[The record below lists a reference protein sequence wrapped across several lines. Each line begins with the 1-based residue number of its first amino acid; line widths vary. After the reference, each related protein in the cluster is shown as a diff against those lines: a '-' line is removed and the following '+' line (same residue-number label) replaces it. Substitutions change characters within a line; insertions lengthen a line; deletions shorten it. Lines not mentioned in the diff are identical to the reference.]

1 MKCLHFVYNF
11 LIKSFP
17 ELCYK
22 RGVKGSFIRRLTAL
36 MLGLTYFAINGAFAD
51 SSETAFW
58 VQRRHASRA
67 KRTPSSLLASFPT
80 ATPAMGVPDVDK
92 NLTGGL
98 ASSHIPRAIAKTLP
112 DSFVQ
117 EHARLLA
124 ALSSLDGTIRQ
135 IKIPA
140 QGVSHKIILH
150 VQDVHL
156 NTDAQNSLSRLMTSV
171 SQQNA
176 VDVVGLE
183 GAFGP
188 LDFSRYRNYPRRDII
203 QEVARALLSQGDISG
218 PVHAALSQDPTPPVA
233 VGVDDSGHYRANVE
247 AYRSAAPIQKKVALQ
262 IADEGRRLTLE
273 KKNVYSPA
281 LQRFDDHWVAYQDG
295 RLPLGDYIQV
305 LRENQPHSFQ
315 TLDDFTAARTLEKSV
330 DFSLAEQQRAV
341 FVEAL
346 VSALDNKTLNS
357 ISTLAASCRAG
368 SLGYGDFYSQL
379 ETAGQKAGVSLKAYP
394 AFSMYVQYVLAAD
407 RILPDRLFTDLR
419 SAEKAVYA
427 RLARTDAEKRLVE
440 EARRANLRKKLS
452 EFSLTP
458 EEWAE
463 WASVPQEDMAPFEA
477 FYREAQIRDQSM
489 TDNFLAAMENSQ
501 AKTGLLVTGG
511 FHGPGMEERFLR
523 AGATV
528 ISFTP
533 RIDKID
539 TAQGPAYLNV
549 FLREKTPLDRMFA
562 GRTLFLTPPVFA
574 PQTIE
579 AIGPLLAAA
588 LEAAQSAR
596 ANPNQTVT
604 TTFRTLS
611 SMPGAEQARL
621 TVTQL
626 PNDQMGVRV
635 DVNGETTTLW
645 VKMTSEGNRILA
657 YDTVRPGDERT
668 TERAQ
673 RLFNK
678 WFNREASARWIHA
691 FAGMVEWNFLS
702 PRFVVQHHPQTPAK
716 WVQQI
721 QNRRWLIFGSG
732 IILVASVLLAVALS
746 TGVFSG
752 SALVKTAKAL
762 AVALPFAYFA
772 KIVGHVVLD
781 EVRVARG
788 EMPAAKRARSPPIA
802 NSLVSVV
809 QDLAQQG
816 LFPSVNER
824 PLNNL
829 VDQPQDLLDHIHRY
843 CVVRSPSSV
852 LGILS
857 DRLSLKTHPPK
868 NQDRKNEILDLY
880 DGLFNQDAYLSRH
893 PLNVVLF
900 RGGRAA
906 SSLTKLL
913 GKMKNIY
920 VTAVV
925 AGSDSGRSHH
935 VAATYFGT
943 PGVPD
948 MGKALLDLA
957 QSEPMKEFLE
967 SRFQIENGEVNEE
980 TEINYMRDFEGLTE
994 YLVNGKTNR
1003 SSENLDP
1010 WLRKVDG
1017 LLDEDRRTMGIYFSS
1032 FLRIM
1037 KTIHS
1042 NQVIGDP
1049 TRDRALPP
1057 FRFNNYPLRSIALQG
1072 AVWFHLGEGCPDPW
1086 QRSITAMAQLL
1097 KLREGDSVR
1106 IATSNPQQLVAL
1118 TADGTIFFGETGLN
1132 EFPRT
1137 ADIIPLW
1144 MVEKIP
1150 PLEELSR
1157 EFSDATGLTLEAP
1170 TKQELLEQ
1178 GIDPSVHEEL
1188 METVRRLPA
1197 DKRTSE
1203 NVKKMAD
1210 FFRFLSRSA
1219 RDAQNPVVVHH
1230 QTAETIR
1237 RADIILY
1244 GPGTQESN
1252 IISSMLPRGIREALL
1267 EARGAVKVYFI
1278 NPTKENKRMFSNAS
1292 TLLRSFYRHLSGQGE
1307 KLSDINW
1314 RRVGAFVDYAVGRSG
1329 EFPGLDQSKEYNRLT
1344 PNIIDEETNGRV
1356 VAVPLDLESPVP
1368 RLRQS
1373 VDYKKNIEE
1382 YGFFHDPLTKESII
1396 ALRALKA
1403 AGWRLTKDGG
1413 IAVEINTTRPAVPKE
1428 TLVRHMNMVRRR
1440 MEIAGLEKQDQD
1452 ALLAEM
1458 NDFSVKS
1465 QQWYYTRLM
1474 RILGLPVQ
1482 QWLPECQNAEWTE
1495 MTSRMVELLNSVTEV
1510 ISLDYDD
1517 TLEHRNTDLSHA
1529 NARLLAL
1536 RIASGQKITFNT
1548 AKTQEELASVTNAVT
1563 GEKGVEIYAPL
1574 REALVAIVKSE
1585 RIDAPEEWAQN
1596 RADDL
1601 LHDLF
1606 FLYMN
1611 SGGALARPTVRG
1623 CSRLADLSFD
1633 PFFTV
1638 VYPPELKDK
1647 ISTLLNQEF
1656 GLEAGQDFSKVA
1668 LNMVVKFYKAS
1679 LSLMKIIIQPFS
1691 EQPTSKS
1698 ERAPIAE
1705 KINAL
1710 FEKYNIPARVN
1721 PAGRTSIDV
1730 NQLLLGGEVLEKSR
1744 AIQHLFNQGHR
1755 RVTFIDNEITEGN
1768 AVSVLRMVME
1778 MAAHPELRDGRTL
1791 RVIAVDR
1798 DITEQKLRERLG
1810 LASSLI
1816 HKFPEYSLTH
1826 PEMYRPFNRSHIV
1839 LMNGL
1844 TGTAATEAFLS
1855 NAPYGNK
1862 GARGRIPS
1870 GGRLMF
1876 EAVLTLRPQGFV
1888 SRLYSLTPE
1897 GRRKQWREI
1906 RMRNPKQPLIDEL
1919 TTALLYLRGSVYTL
1933 EGSLQ
1938 SIVVKILPGFN
1949 LPDAANF
1956 SSQLEERLGGLP
1968 VYFEFLPMRQS
1979 GSRPFSVV
1987 EQKAKAHL
1995 FGGLALVAGVE
2006 AVVYL
2011 VFGLG
2016 PFWVLPLV
2024 FLSGAFFFRYS
2035 WKAVLA
2041 RNEQRRLMAKAS
2053 QWDPNDAGKSV
2064 ADLYALR
2071 SAFQRVGI
2079 FSRVVDTTSFE
2090 VSIGGQRGIVRLPA
2104 SQNELS
2110 SVLARGRLAE
2120 TRSENNSF
2128 EIAVVPGIDP
2138 ALLPSVVLTEI
2149 HRVSPVQAIVASL
2162 RSVQKLWG
2170 HIFSFESWHQSRLAQ
2185 RDQKASGAQIPE
2197 KSSRSALDFL
2207 FPPVQPLNI
2216 DGMNGRSS
2224 LYAQIAK
2231 RAIDSPS
2238 YAREWNGNVD
2248 TLVSFHQV
2256 LKEDLPALRDLLNHS
2271 SWETKGRLQFV
2282 LVPGTND
2289 QGLVEELRQMAGN
2302 RVTIFEHR
2310 FNSLG
2315 ELELDK
2321 GHFKQWAEGKGS
2333 IAWLA
2338 TRNPRAVPLSPA
2350 EDLPALNRLLDI
2362 LRSAL
2367 PLTKANLSALRDLAL
2382 AILHSA

>member
-1 MKCLHFVYNF
+1 
-11 LIKSFP
+11 
-17 ELCYK
+17 
-22 RGVKGSFIRRLTAL
+22 
-36 MLGLTYFAINGAFAD
+36 MLGLTCFAMNGAFAY
-51 SSETAFW
+51 SSETVFW
-58 VQRRHASRA
+58 AQRRQATRD

-80 ATPAMGVPDVDK
+80 ATPAMGIPDVGNK
-92 NLTGGL
+92 LPPKI
-98 ASSHIPRAIAKTLP
+98 SSLNIPRAIAKLLP
-112 DSFVQ
+112 STFVQ
-117 EHARLLA
+117 DHARLLA
-124 ALSSLDGTIRQ
+124 ALHSSDGTIRQ

-140 QGVSHKIILH
+140 QGGSDKIILH

-156 NTDAQNSLSRLMTSV
+156 NTDAQKSLSRLMTSV
-171 SQQNA
+171 SQRDA
-176 VDVVGLE
+176 VGVVGLE

-188 LDFSRYRNYPRRDII
+188 LDFSRFRAYPRQNIVR
-203 QEVARALLSQGDISG
+203 EVARVLLSQGDISG
-218 PVHAALSQDPTPPVA
+218 PVHAALSQEPTPPFV
-233 VGVDDSGHYRANVE
+233 VGVDDAIHYRANVE
-247 AYRSAAPIQKKVALQ
+247 AYRAAAPLQKSVALQ
-262 IADEGRRLTLE
+262 IEEEGRRLALE
-273 KKNVYSPA
+273 KKRVYSPA
-281 LQRFDDHWVAYQDG
+281 LQRFDDQWVAYQNG

-305 LRENQPHSFQ
+305 LREGQPHSFQ

-330 DFSLAEQQRAV
+330 DFTLAEQQRAV

-346 VSALDNKTLNS
+346 VSALDKQTLTS
-357 ISTLAASCRAG
+357 ITTLAASCRAG

-379 ETAGQKAGVSLKAYP
+379 EITGQKAGVSLKKFP

-440 EARRANLRKKLS
+440 IARRARLRKKLA

-463 WASVPQEDMAPFEA
+463 WASTPREDMAPFET

-574 PQTIE
+574 PQTTE
-579 AIGPLLAAA
+579 AIAPLLAAA

-596 ANPNQTVT
+596 GKPNERVT

-611 SMPGAEQARL
+611 SMPGAGKARL
-621 TVTQL
+621 TVTPL
-626 PNDQMGVRV
+626 ANDHMGVTV
-635 DVNGETTTLW
+635 EVNGETTTLW
-645 VKMTSEGNRILA
+645 VKMNSGGNRILA
-657 YDTVRPGDERT
+657 YDTVRPGDEQT

-673 RLFNK
+673 RLFQK
-678 WFNREASARWIHA
+678 WFNFEASAHWIHA

-702 PRFVVQHHPQTPAK
+702 PRFVVQHHPQTPEE

-732 IILVASVLLAVALS
+732 VILAATALLAVTLS

-752 SALVKTAKAL
+752 SALVKTATAL
-762 AVALPFAYFA
+762 AVAFPFASLA
-772 KIVGHVVLD
+772 KMVGHFVLD
-781 EVRVARG
+781 EVRRLRN
-788 EMPAAKRARSPPIA
+788 ESPAAKRARAPPFA
-802 NSLVSVV
+802 DDLVSVV
-809 QDLAQQG
+809 QKLAERG
-816 LFPSVNER
+816 LFPSVSTR
-824 PLNNL
+824 PLNDL
-829 VDQPQDLLDHIHRY
+829 VGQPQELLNHIHRY
-843 CVVRSPSSV
+843 CVVRSPSAV
-852 LGILS
+852 LGILR
-857 DRLSLKTHPPK
+857 DRLLLETQPHN
-868 NQDRKNEILDLY
+868 NQERKNEILDLY
-880 DGLFNQDAYLSRH
+880 DGLFNQDVYLSRH
-893 PLNVVLF
+893 PLKGVLF

-913 GKMKNIY
+913 VTTENIQ
-920 VTAVV
+920 VTPVV
-925 AGSDSGRSHH
+925 AGSDQGRSHY

-967 SRFQIENGEVNEE
+967 SRFQIGNGEVNEE
-980 TEINYMRDFEGLTE
+980 TEVNYLRDFEGLTE
-994 YLVNGKTNR
+994 YLVNKKTNR

-1010 WLRKVDG
+1010 WLKKVDG
-1017 LLDEDRRTMGIYFSS
+1017 LPDDDRRILGIYFSS

-1049 TRDRALPP
+1049 TRDRSLPP

-1072 AVWFHLGEGCPDPW
+1072 AVWFHLGGGWPDPW
-1086 QRSITAMAQLL
+1086 QRSITSIAQLL

-1106 IATSNPQQLVAL
+1106 IATSNPQHLVAL

-1137 ADIIPLW
+1137 TDIIPLW

-1150 PLEELSR
+1150 PLEELLR
-1157 EFSDATGLTLEAP
+1157 EFREKTGLTLEAP
-1170 TKQELLEQ
+1170 TREELEEQ
-1178 GIDPSVHEEL
+1178 GIDPSVHGEL

-1197 DKRTSE
+1197 DKRTPE
-1203 NVKKMAD
+1203 NVKKTAD

-1219 RDAQNPVVVHH
+1219 RGAQNPVVVHH
-1230 QTAETIR
+1230 ETAEAIR
-1237 RADIILY
+1237 QADIILY

-1267 EARGAVKVYFI
+1267 DARGAVKVYFI
-1278 NPTKENKRMFSNAS
+1278 NPTKENKRMFSNAA
-1292 TLLRSFYRHLSGQGE
+1292 TLLRTFYRHLSGQGE
-1307 KLSDINW
+1307 KVNGIDW
-1314 RRVGAFVDYAVGRSG
+1314 RGAARFVDYAVGISSEYR
-1329 EFPGLDQSKEYNRLT
+1329 GLDRTKDYNALDSKM
-1344 PNIIDEETNGRV
+1344 IDDETRGRV
-1356 VAVPLDLESPVP
+1356 VAVPLNLEAPEP

-1373 VDYKKNIEE
+1373 VDYKGQTEE
-1382 YGFFHDPLTKESII
+1382 FGFFHDPLTRESII
-1396 ALRALKA
+1396 ALRAVKA
-1403 AGWRLTKDGG
+1403 AGRRLTKEGHL
-1413 IAVEINTTRPAVPKE
+1413 AVLKTETRPVANKE
-1428 TLVRHMNMVRRR
+1428 LLVRHMRMVRRR
-1440 MEIAGLEKQDQD
+1440 MEIAGIEKQDQD

-1465 QQWYYTRLM
+1465 QQWYYSRLM
-1474 RILGLPVQ
+1474 RVVGLPVQ

-1517 TLEHRNTDLSHA
+1517 TLEPRNTDLSNA
-1529 NARLLAL
+1529 NARLLAQ

-1548 AKTQEELASVTNAVT
+1548 AKTPEELASVTNAAT
-1563 GEKGVEIYAPL
+1563 GKKGVEIYAPL
-1574 REALVAIVKSE
+1574 REALVATVKSE
-1585 RIDAPEEWAQN
+1585 RNDSSEEWAQN

-1623 CSRLADLSFD
+1623 CSRVADLPFD
-1633 PFFTV
+1633 PYFTV

-1647 ISTLLNQEF
+1647 ISTLLEQEF
-1656 GLEAGQDFSKVA
+1656 APEAGRNFANVA
-1668 LNMVVKFYKAS
+1668 LDMVVNFYQAS
-1679 LSLMKIIIQPFS
+1679 LRLMKIIIKPFS
-1691 EQPTSKS
+1691 EQPTAKS

-1705 KINAL
+1705 RINAL
-1710 FEKYNIPARVN
+1710 FEQYRIPARVN

-1744 AIQHLFNQGHR
+1744 AIQHLFNQGHQ

-1768 AVSVLRMVME
+1768 AVSVLKMVTE
-1778 MAAHPELRDGRTL
+1778 MAANPHVQAGRTL

-1798 DITEQKLRERLG
+1798 DISEPKLRGLLG
-1810 LASSLI
+1810 LASSLV
-1816 HKFPEYSLTH
+1816 HKFPDYSLIH
-1826 PEMYRPFNRSHIV
+1826 PEIYRPFTTSHIV

-1844 TGTAATEAFLS
+1844 TETAATVAFLK

-1862 GARGRIPS
+1862 GSRGRMFP
-1870 GGRLMF
+1870 GENLMF
-1876 EAVLTLRPQGFV
+1876 EAVLSLRPYGFM
-1888 SRLYSLTPE
+1888 SRLFLSTSD
-1897 GRRKQWREI
+1897 GRRKRLSQTFQ
-1906 RMRNPKQPLIDEL
+1906 RNPNRPLIDQV
-1919 TTALLYLRGSVYTL
+1919 TAALLEMRDQAHAQN
-1933 EGSLQ
+1933 GSLQ
-1938 SIVVKILPGFN
+1938 SIVVKVYPGFN

-1956 SSQLEERLGGLP
+1956 SAQLEEGMGSRL
-1968 VYFEFLPMRQS
+1968 VHFEFPPSRQS
-1979 GSRPFSVV
+1979 RSRPFSVV
-1987 EQKAKAHL
+1987 EQKAKASL

-2006 AVVYL
+2006 ALVYL

-2016 PFWVLPLV
+2016 PIWVLPV
-2024 FLSGAFFFRYS
+2024 SFLSATIFFRYF
-2035 WKAVLA
+2035 WKAVLS
-2041 RNEQRRLMAKAS
+2041 RNEQRRLMAQAN
-2053 QWDPNDAGKSV
+2053 QWDPNDAS
-2064 ADLYALR
+2064 R
-2071 SAFQRVGI
+2071 SAEDLFSLRMAFHRAGI
-2079 FSRVVDTTSFE
+2079 ASRFVDRTSFE
-2090 VSIGGQRGIVRLPA
+2090 VSIGGQRGVVRWPA

-2110 SVLARGRLAE
+2110 RVLTRGRLAE
-2120 TRSENNSF
+2120 TRREINSF
-2128 EIAVVPGIDP
+2128 EIVIVPGIDP
-2138 ALLPSVVLTEI
+2138 GLLPSVVFTEL
-2149 HRVSPVQAIVASL
+2149 HRVSPFQSIVASF
-2162 RSVQKLWG
+2162 RQVQKLWSS
-2170 HIFSFESWHQSRLAQ
+2170 ISFFESRRQSRLARQ
-2185 RDQKASGAQIPE
+2185 DLKASGVPIPE
-2197 KSSRSALDFL
+2197 EKKSSALDFL

-2216 DGMNGRSS
+2216 DGINGRSS
-2224 LYAQIAK
+2224 LNSQIAE
-2231 RAIDSPS
+2231 RAIASPS

-2248 TLVSFHQV
+2248 TLVSIHQV
-2256 LKEDLPALRDLLNHS
+2256 LEEDLPALRALINHS
-2271 SWETKGRLQFV
+2271 SWETRGRLQFV

-2289 QGLVEELRQMAGN
+2289 NGLVENLRQMAGN
-2302 RVTIFEHR
+2302 RVTVFEHR
-2310 FNSLG
+2310 FSSDG
-2315 ELELDK
+2315 ELEIDE
-2321 GHFKQWAEGKGS
+2321 GHFEQWAKGKGT
-2333 IAWLA
+2333 IAWIA
-2338 TRNPRAVPLSPA
+2338 TRNPRAVPLSST
-2350 EDLPALNRLLDI
+2350 EGLPALNRLLEI
-2362 LRSAL
+2362 LRSAP
-2367 PLTKANLSALRDLAL
+2367 PLTKANLNAIRDLAL

>member
-1 MKCLHFVYNF
+1 MKRSLF
-11 LIKSFP
+11 
-17 ELCYK
+17 
-22 RGVKGSFIRRLTAL
+22 RRLTGL
-36 MLGLTYFAINGAFAD
+36 MLGLTYFAVNGAFVY
-51 SSETAFW
+51 SLETAFW
-58 VQRRHASRA
+58 AQRRQASRA

-80 ATPAMGVPDVDK
+80 ATPAMGVPDVDI
-92 NLTGGL
+92 NLTRGL
-98 ASSHIPRAIAKTLP
+98 ASSHIPRSIAKTLP
-112 DSFVQ
+112 GPFVQ
-117 EHARLLA
+117 DHARLLA
-124 ALSSLDGTIRQ
+124 ALSSSDGTIRQ
-135 IKIPA
+135 IKTPA
-140 QGVSHKIILH
+140 QGVSGKIILH

-156 NTDAQNSLSRLMTSV
+156 NTDAQKSLSRLMTSV
-171 SQQNA
+171 SQRDA

-188 LDFSRYRNYPRRDII
+188 LDFSRYRAYPRRDIVR
-203 QEVARALLSQGDISG
+203 EVARVLLSQGDISG
-218 PVHAALSQDPTPPVA
+218 PIHAALSQDPTPPVT
-233 VGVDDSGHYRANVE
+233 VGIDDPIHYRANVE
-247 AYRSAAPIQKKVALQ
+247 AYRAAAPLQKKVAHQ
-262 IADEGRRLTLE
+262 IEEEGRRLALE
-273 KKNVYSPA
+273 KKRVYSPA
-281 LQRFDDHWVAYQDG
+281 LQRFDDQWAAYQDG

-305 LRENQPHSFQ
+305 LREGQPHSFQ

-330 DFSLAEQQRAV
+330 DFALAEQQRFA

-346 VSALDNKTLNS
+346 VSALDKQTLTS
-357 ISTLAASCRAG
+357 LSALAASCRAG

-379 ETAGQKAGVSLKAYP
+379 ESTGQKAGVSLKTYP
-394 AFSMYVQYVLAAD
+394 AFSMYVHYVLAAD
-407 RILPDRLFTDLR
+407 RIFPDRLFTDLR

-440 EARRANLRKKLS
+440 DTRRARLRKKLS

-458 EEWAE
+458 EEWSE
-463 WASVPQEDMAPFEA
+463 WALLPREDMAPFEA

-489 TDNFLAAMENSQ
+489 TEKFLAAMENRQ

-574 PQTIE
+574 PPTSE

-596 ANPNQTVT
+596 GNPNQRVT
-604 TTFRTLS
+604 TTFRSLS
-611 SMPGAEQARL
+611 SMPGAEKARL

-635 DVNGETTTLW
+635 EVNGETTTLW
-645 VKMTSEGNRILA
+645 VKMNPEGNRVLA

-673 RLFNK
+673 RLFRK
-678 WFNREASARWIHA
+678 WFNREASAQWIHA

-716 WVQQI
+716 WVHQI

-732 IILVASVLLAVALS
+732 IILVATALLAVALS
-746 TGVFSG
+746 TGAFSG
-752 SALVKTAKAL
+752 SALVKTATAL

-772 KIVGHVVLD
+772 MMLWHFVLA
-781 EVRVARG
+781 EVRFARG
-788 EMPAAKRARSPPIA
+788 ETPPAKRARSPPFA
-802 NSLVSVV
+802 DALVSVV
-809 QDLAQQG
+809 QDLAHQG
-816 LFPSVNER
+816 LVPSVNER
-824 PLNNL
+824 PLNDL
-829 VDQPQDLLDHIHRY
+829 VGQPRDLLNHIRRHG
-843 CVVRSPSSV
+843 VVRSPSAV

-857 DRLSLKTHPPK
+857 DRLLLETHPQT
-868 NQDRKNEILDLY
+868 NQERKNEILNLY

-893 PLNVVLF
+893 PLKVVLF

-913 GKMKNIY
+913 SKIENIRI
-920 VTAVV
+920 TAVV

-967 SRFQIENGEVNEE
+967 SRFQIENGEVNDE

-994 YLVNGKTNR
+994 YLVNQKTNR

-1017 LLDEDRRTMGIYFSS
+1017 LPDEDKRALGIYFSS

-1037 KTIHS
+1037 KTVHS

-1049 TRDRALPP
+1049 TRNRALPP

-1072 AVWFHLGEGCPDPW
+1072 AVWLHLGEGWPDPW
-1086 QRSITAMAQLL
+1086 QRAMNGMAKIL

-1106 IATSNPQQLVAL
+1106 IATSNPQHLVAL
-1118 TADGTIFFGETGLN
+1118 TTDGTIFFGETGLN

-1137 ADIIPLW
+1137 TDIIPLW
-1144 MVEKIP
+1144 MVDHIPALEKEGAEGQTTETQKKDRP
-1150 PLEELSR
+1150 RTPKSLDELLK
-1157 EFSDATGLTLEAP
+1157 EFNEKTGLTLEPP
-1170 TKQELLEQ
+1170 TLDELKEQ
-1178 GIDPSVHEEL
+1178 GIDASVHDEL
-1188 METVRRLPA
+1188 IATVRRLPVGQ
-1197 DKRTSE
+1197 RSPE
-1203 NVKKMAD
+1203 NVEKMIR

-1219 RDAQNPVVVHH
+1219 RDAANPVVVHH
-1230 QTAETIR
+1230 QTAQAIR
-1237 RADIILY
+1237 EAHVVVY
-1244 GPGTQESN
+1244 GAGTQESN
-1252 IISSMLPRGIREALL
+1252 IISSMLPRGIREALFD
-1267 EARGAVKVYFI
+1267 AVGAVKIYFV
-1278 NPTKENKRMFSNAS
+1278 NPTKENKRMFSNGA
-1292 TLLRSFYRHLSGQGE
+1292 TLLQTFYRHLSGQGE
-1307 KLSDINW
+1307 KLAGVDW
-1314 RRVGAFVDYAVGRSG
+1314 RGAAAFVDYAVGRSD
-1329 EFPGLDQSKEYNRLT
+1329 EFPGLDPNKVYNSLT
-1344 PNIIDEETNGRV
+1344 ENMIHEETRGQV
-1356 VAVPLDLESPVP
+1356 VAVPLNLESQEP
-1368 RLRQS
+1368 RLRES
-1373 VDYKKNIEE
+1373 GDYKKKVEE
-1382 YGFFHDPLTKESII
+1382 FGFFHDPLTRESII

-1403 AGWRLTKDGG
+1403 AGRQLTKDGD
-1413 IAVEINTTRPAVPKE
+1413 IVRRKTVARPVQNKE
-1428 TLVRHMNMVRRR
+1428 LLVRHMNMVRRR
-1440 MEIAGLEKQDQD
+1440 MESAGIEKQVQD

-1458 NDFSVKS
+1458 NDFTVKS

-1482 QWLPECQNAEWTE
+1482 QWLLECQNAEWTE

-1517 TLEHRNTDLSHA
+1517 TLEPRNTNLSNA
-1529 NARLLAL
+1529 KARLLAL
-1536 RIASGQKITFNT
+1536 RIASGQKITFIT
-1548 AKTQEELASVTNAVT
+1548 AKTLEELATVTNAGT

-1574 REALVAIVKSE
+1574 REALVEIMELE
-1585 RIDAPEEWAQN
+1585 RINPPEDWAQN

-1606 FLYMN
+1606 FMYMN
-1611 SGGALARPTVRG
+1611 SGGALVRPTVRG
-1623 CSRLADLSFD
+1623 CLRAADLPLD
-1633 PFFTV
+1633 PYFTV
-1638 VYPPELKDK
+1638 KYPPELEAK
-1647 ISTLLNQEF
+1647 IDRLLKENPSS
-1656 GLEAGQDFSKVA
+1656 GIFSFPLA
-1668 LNMVVKFYKAS
+1668 MVVQFYN
-1679 LSLMKIIIQPFS
+1679 LMKMIIRPFG
-1691 EQPTSKS
+1691 EKATPKS
-1698 ERAPIAE
+1698 ERAVIAE
-1705 KINAL
+1705 RINSL
-1710 FEKYNIPARVN
+1710 FEQYGIPARVN
-1721 PAGRTSIDV
+1721 PAGKTSIDV
-1730 NQLLLGGEVLEKSR
+1730 NQLLLGGEALEKSR

-1768 AVSVLRMVME
+1768 AVSVLEKVKE
-1778 MAAHPELRDGRTL
+1778 MAADPYAQEGRTL

-1798 DITEQKLRERLG
+1798 DITEQKLRDLLG
-1810 LASSLI
+1810 LAPILV
-1816 HKFPEYSLTH
+1816 HKFPDYSLTH
-1826 PEMYRPFNRSHIV
+1826 SEMYRPFSTSDIV
-1839 LMNGL
+1839 LLNGL
-1844 TGTAATEAFLS
+1844 TETEAVEAFLR

-1870 GGRLMF
+1870 GERLMF

-1888 SRLYSLTPE
+1888 SRLYLLTLE
-1897 GRRKQWREI
+1897 GRRKRWREI

-1919 TTALLYLRGSVYTL
+1919 TTALLYLRGSAYTL

-1987 EQKAKAHL
+1987 EQKAKAYL
-1995 FGGLALVAGVE
+1995 FGGLALSATAE
-2006 AVVYL
+2006 TLVYL
-2011 VFGLG
+2011 AFGMG
-2016 PFWVLPLV
+2016 SFWVLPV
-2024 FLSGAFFFRYS
+2024 AFLSVAFFFRYS

-2041 RNEQRRLMAKAS
+2041 RNEQRRLMAQAS
-2053 QWDPNDAGKSV
+2053 QWDPNDASQSV
-2064 ADLYALR
+2064 ADLFFLR
-2071 SAFQRVGI
+2071 RAFQRVGI
-2079 FSRVVDTTSFE
+2079 ASRVVDMTSFE
-2090 VSIGGQRGIVRLPA
+2090 VSIGGQRGVVRLPA
-2104 SQNELS
+2104 NQNELS
-2110 SVLARGRLAE
+2110 SVLNRGRLAE
-2120 TRSENNSF
+2120 TRRGNNSF
-2128 EIAVVPGIDP
+2128 EIVISPGIDP

-2149 HRVSPVQAIVASL
+2149 HRVSPVQSIVASL
-2162 RSVQKLWG
+2162 RQVQKLWD
-2170 HIFSFESWHQSRLAQ
+2170 HIFPFKSWHQSRLAR
-2185 RDQKASGAQIPE
+2185 RDQKTSGAQIPE
-2197 KSSRSALDFL
+2197 KTSRSARDFL
-2207 FPPVQPLNI
+2207 FSPVQSFNI
-2216 DGMNGRSS
+2216 DGINGRSS
-2224 LYAQIAK
+2224 LYAQIAE
-2231 RAIDSPS
+2231 RAIASPS

-2256 LKEDLPALRDLLNHS
+2256 LEEDLPALRALINHS
-2271 SWETKGRLQFV
+2271 SWETMGRLQFV
-2282 LVPGTND
+2282 LVPGAND
-2289 QGLVEELRQMAGN
+2289 IKLIEELNRMASD
-2302 RVTIFEHR
+2302 RVTVFQHR
-2310 FNSLG
+2310 FNTAG
-2315 ELELDK
+2315 ELEIDR
-2321 GHFKQWAEGKGS
+2321 GHFEQWAEGKGS

-2338 TRNPRAVPLSPA
+2338 TRNPRAVPLSPT

-2362 LRSAL
+2362 LRSAP
-2367 PLTKANLSALRDLAL
+2367 PLTKANLSAIRDLAL